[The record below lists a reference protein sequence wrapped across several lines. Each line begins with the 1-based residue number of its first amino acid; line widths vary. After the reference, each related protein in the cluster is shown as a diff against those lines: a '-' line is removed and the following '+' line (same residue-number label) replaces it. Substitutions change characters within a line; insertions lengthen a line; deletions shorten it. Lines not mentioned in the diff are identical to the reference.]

1 MSQRKTRPAKEEDL
15 IVPNGSHAMNPGD
28 RTPYELR
35 PALVDGIPAMAGI
48 DAFGGYSERIRIE
61 FDQAHDELGPGFQT
75 KYFMIRDEEPGV
87 CRWGHDGQSFTIE
100 IFLDDDQTWQPSQ

>member
-15 IVPNGSHAMNPGD
+15 IVPNGSHAMNPSDG
-28 RTPYELR
+28 TPYELR

-48 DAFGGYSERIRIE
+48 DAFGGYSERIRIK
-61 FDQAHDELGPGFQT
+61 FDHAHDELGPGFQT
-75 KYFMIRDEEPGV
+75 KYFVIRDEEPGV

-100 IFLDDDQTWQPSQ
+100 IFLDDDQTLEPSQ